1 MVDENV
7 AVKVA
12 NPEPKRKEVPTF
24 AAWEDVDA
32 VADELGSRLPVIV
45 AGLGLR
51 PEEWI
56 ALERRAID
64 RSGLVYVRRVFT
76 NGQAKPYGKQQ
87 GSLRVIPLRQR
98 VLDALDELP
107 RRIDTPLVFPA
118 LRSSEPARLASRRVD
133 ARRQGRG
140 PRPPATVRFAA
151 PIRVVLDRRRHQP
164 VRARAANGHERPADR
179 QDVRPP
185 ASRRRRVRTRAARC
199 VRRS

>member
-32 VADELGSRLPVIV
+32 VADEFGSPLPVIV

-51 PEEWI
+51 PEEGI
-56 ALERRAID
+56 ALERRDID
-64 RSGLVYVRRVFT
+64 RAGLVYVRRVFT

-87 GSLRVIPLRQR
+87 GSLRVVPLRQR

-107 RRIDTPLVFPA
+107 RRI
-118 LRSSEPARLASRRVD
+118 D

-179 QDVRPP
+179 HDVRP
-185 ASRRRRVRTRAARC
+185 
-199 VRRS
+199 